1 MLQLKRN
8 TENFKWKNQKLGENK
23 TEFGKKI
30 KEVRAMLGQFL
41 KKNELKLYCFNFI
54 KNDC

>member
-30 KEVRAMLGQFL
+30 KEVRAMLGQFF
-41 KKNELKLYCFNFI
+41 KKKLI
-54 KNDC
+54 KTLLF